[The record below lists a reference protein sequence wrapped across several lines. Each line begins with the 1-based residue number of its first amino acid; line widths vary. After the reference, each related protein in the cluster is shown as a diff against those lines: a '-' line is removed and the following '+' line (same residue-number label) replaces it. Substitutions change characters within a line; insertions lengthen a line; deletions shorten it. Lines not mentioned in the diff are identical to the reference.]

1 MSQVAGLVE
10 ACIDTKAASG
20 VPVLRNPIFFK
31 YIKLLAQLNKSGKIP
46 PKECRACGKIYCDLD
61 QYIWDTEAKAQTME
75 DAGGVMSK
83 AFTMLYRNCSCGNT
97 LVLTLTGEIFPEISD
112 FWNMIRTEAHNRQS
126 PLREVVLIFM
136 HDWEDYIDRHHVG
149 SKRTKH
155 KP

>member
-1 MSQVAGLVE
+1 M
-10 ACIDTKAASG
+10 K
-20 VPVLRNPIFFK
+20 NPNFLK

-112 FWNMIRTEAHNRQS
+112 FWGMIRTEAQTRER
-126 PLREVVLIFM
+126 PLRDVVLIFM